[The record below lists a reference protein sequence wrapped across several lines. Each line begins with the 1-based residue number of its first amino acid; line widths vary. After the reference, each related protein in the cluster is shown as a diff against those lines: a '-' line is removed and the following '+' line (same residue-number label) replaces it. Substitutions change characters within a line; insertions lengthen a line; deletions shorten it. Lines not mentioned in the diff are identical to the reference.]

1 MVEIN
6 STKKIH
12 IHLNE
17 DDANM
22 LEQLLTEFN
31 HIRKEPSD
39 GMGKF
44 CTNFLTVLSKERVK
58 RI

>member
-1 MVEIN
+1 MIEIN

-12 IHLNE
+12 IHLSE

-31 HIRKEPSD
+31 HIRKEPND
-39 GMGKF
+39 EMGRF
-44 CTNFLTVLSKERVK
+44 CANFLTVLSRERVK